1 MLLKE
6 YLRLYVK
13 ALLES
18 EELDEFSSVG
28 GGGAVPPTQIQGY
41 VSASPA
47 HLSDLDPKTSKP
59 RKRKKRK

>member
-1 MLLKE
+1 M
-6 YLRLYVK
+6 K

>member
-1 MLLKE
+1 M
-6 YLRLYVK
+6 K

-18 EELDEFSSVG
+18 DELDEFCSVG
-28 GGGAVPPTQIQGY
+28 GGGAVPPIQLQGY

-47 HLSDLDPKTSKP
+47 HLNDLDPKTSKP